1 MADWDF
7 IEQHV
12 TSRAADRY
20 FFACRFRSVLQRIAA
35 NNIFGEFLGF
45 IRKNIRHFNRQYISI
60 YLPKFVANTGYTSG
74 ILTGIIYGMNIS
86 RMEPMLPEEAAAGL
100 EDGAVTLIAEANRL
114 GGRVHPVLQESVGAL
129 VRSMNCYYSNL
140 IEGHDTHPRDIDR
153 ALANDFSVEPKK
165 RELQLEAVAHIH
177 VQQLIDEGKDP
188 GDWPAS
194 ATYARWLHR
203 EFCERLPPEMLWVDN
218 PDTGEHIAV
227 VPGELRGD
235 DVMVGKHVPPES
247 HDLGRFLDRFDQ
259 AYSSPPLSK
268 LRQIQA
274 VGAAHHR
281 FLWIHPFLDGNGR
294 VARLMSHALLK
305 RLGIGTSLWSVARG
319 LAREEA
325 RYKALLMAADGPRE
339 GDRDGRGNLT
349 QRGLMEFS
357 QFFLDRAIDQVRFMS
372 DLLEPEEMLRRMEIH
387 VEEEVRAKRL
397 PKGSFVVLR
406 EAALT
411 GEVER
416 GKVPTLTNYEERA
429 ARMVTSAL
437 LEKGL
442 LTSSSHR
449 ASLRLGFPAHV
460 AERWFPRLYPA
471 GLQSGI

>member
-1 MADWDF
+1 
-7 IEQHV
+7 
-12 TSRAADRY
+12 
-20 FFACRFRSVLQRIAA
+20 
-35 NNIFGEFLGF
+35 
-45 IRKNIRHFNRQYISI
+45 
-60 YLPKFVANTGYTSG
+60 
-74 ILTGIIYGMNIS
+74 
-86 RMEPMLPEEAAAGL
+86 MEPMLPEEAAAGL
-100 EDGAVTLIAEANRL
+100 EDSAVTLIAEANRL
-114 GGRVHPVLQESVGAL
+114 GGRVHPILQQSIGDL

-153 ALANDFSVEPKK
+153 ALANDFSAEPKK

-188 GDWPAS
+188 DVWPAT

-203 EFCERLPPEMLWVDN
+203 EFCERLPPEMLWIDN
-218 PDTGEHIAV
+218 PDTGERLPII
-227 VPGELRGD
+227 PGELRQQG
-235 DVMVGKHVPPES
+235 VIVGRLIPPEPEN
-247 HDLGRFLDRFDQ
+247 LPRFLARFDQ
-259 AYSSPPLSK
+259 AYGAPPLSK

-274 VGAAHHR
+274 VGAVHHR

-294 VARLMSHALLK
+294 AARLMSHALLK

-319 LAREEA
+319 LARDEA
-325 RYKALLMAADGPRE
+325 RYKALLMAADSTRE

-349 QRGLMEFS
+349 QRGLVAFS
-357 QFFLDRAIDQVRFMS
+357 QFFLDRAIDQVRFMG
-372 DLLEPEEMLRRMEIH
+372 DLLEPAEMLRRMEIH
-387 VEEEVRAKRL
+387 VEEEIRAKRL
-397 PKGSFVVLR
+397 PKGSFAVLR

-437 LEKGL
+437 IEKGL
-442 LTSSSHR
+442 LTSTSHR
-449 ASLRLGFPAHV
+449 APLRLGFPADV

-471 GLQSGI
+471 DLVHVGG